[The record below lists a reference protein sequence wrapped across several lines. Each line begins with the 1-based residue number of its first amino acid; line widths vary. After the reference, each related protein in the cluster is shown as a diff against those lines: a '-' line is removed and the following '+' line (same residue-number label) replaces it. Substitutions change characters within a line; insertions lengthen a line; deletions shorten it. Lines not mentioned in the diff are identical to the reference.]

1 MFGQDLFKYTCIR
14 TKFSRKR
21 NVKRKN
27 FCSFSLIVLLYPIQ
41 HFFLFL
47 LLLFQKLYI
56 KFFIYFC
63 TQNNFVS
70 GYTQTCHTP
79 RKVTIV
85 GKIYSYAS
93 SAKKKLSEI
102 TKILSFLSFLKQP
115 FIVFFVTSRCGEKF
129 ALPHYSTSSD
139 ILDQNI
145 KKRKKN
151 FDIYTSVDR

>member
-93 SAKKKLSEI
+93 SAKKKVIRNNENFVFSFFFKATLYRFLRDIKMWRKIRTSPLFHRRSLS
-102 TKILSFLSFLKQP
+102 
-115 FIVFFVTSRCGEKF
+115 
-129 ALPHYSTSSD
+129 
-139 ILDQNI
+139 
-145 KKRKKN
+145 
-151 FDIYTSVDR
+151 

>member
-93 SAKKKLSEI
+93 SAKKKLSGI
-102 TKILSFLSFLKQP
+102 TKILSFLFFLKATLYRFLRDIKMWRKIRTP
-115 FIVFFVTSRCGEKF
+115 PLFHLER
-129 ALPHYSTSSD
+129 YS
-139 ILDQNI
+139 
-145 KKRKKN
+145 
-151 FDIYTSVDR
+151 

>member
-102 TKILSFLSFLKQP
+102 TKILSFLSFLKATLYRFLRDTKMWRKIRTP
-115 FIVFFVTSRCGEKF
+115 PLFHLER
-129 ALPHYSTSSD
+129 YS
-139 ILDQNI
+139 
-145 KKRKKN
+145 
-151 FDIYTSVDR
+151 

>member
-93 SAKKKLSEI
+93 SAKKKLSGI
-102 TKILSFLSFLKQP
+102 TKILSFLSFLKATLYR
-115 FIVFFVTSRCGEKF
+115 FLRDTKMWRKIRT
-129 ALPHYSTSSD
+129 LPLFHLERYS
-139 ILDQNI
+139 
-145 KKRKKN
+145 
-151 FDIYTSVDR
+151 

>member
-41 HFFLFL
+41 HFILFL

-102 TKILSFLSFLKQP
+102 TKILSFLSFLKATLYR
-115 FIVFFVTSRCGEKF
+115 FLRDTKMW
-129 ALPHYSTSSD
+129 
-139 ILDQNI
+139 
-145 KKRKKN
+145 RKIRTPPL
-151 FDIYTSVDR
+151 FHRRSLS

>member
-102 TKILSFLSFLKQP
+102 TKILSFLSFLKATLYR
-115 FIVFFVTSRCGEKF
+115 FLRDTKMW
-129 ALPHYSTSSD
+129 
-139 ILDQNI
+139 
-145 KKRKKN
+145 RKIRTPPL
-151 FDIYTSVDR
+151 FHRRSLS

>member
-93 SAKKKLSEI
+93 SAKKKLSGI
-102 TKILSFLSFLKQP
+102 TKILSFLSFLKATLYR
-115 FIVFFVTSRCGEKF
+115 FLRDTKMW
-129 ALPHYSTSSD
+129 
-139 ILDQNI
+139 
-145 KKRKKN
+145 RKIRTPPL
-151 FDIYTSVDR
+151 FHRRSLS

>member
-41 HFFLFL
+41 HFFLFS

-93 SAKKKLSEI
+93 SAKKKVIRNNENFVFSFFFKATLYRFLRDTKMWRKIRTPPLFHRRSLS
-102 TKILSFLSFLKQP
+102 
-115 FIVFFVTSRCGEKF
+115 
-129 ALPHYSTSSD
+129 
-139 ILDQNI
+139 
-145 KKRKKN
+145 
-151 FDIYTSVDR
+151 

>member
-41 HFFLFL
+41 HFFLFS

-102 TKILSFLSFLKQP
+102 TKILSFLSFLKATLYR
-115 FIVFFVTSRCGEKF
+115 FLRDTKMW
-129 ALPHYSTSSD
+129 
-139 ILDQNI
+139 
-145 KKRKKN
+145 RKIRTPPL
-151 FDIYTSVDR
+151 FHRRSLS

>member
-102 TKILSFLSFLKQP
+102 TKILSFLSFLKTTLYR
-115 FIVFFVTSRCGEKF
+115 FLRDTKMW
-129 ALPHYSTSSD
+129 
-139 ILDQNI
+139 
-145 KKRKKN
+145 RKIRTPPL
-151 FDIYTSVDR
+151 FHRRSLS

>member
-41 HFFLFL
+41 HFFLFS

-102 TKILSFLSFLKQP
+102 TKILSFLSFLKATLYR
-115 FIVFFVTSRCGEKF
+115 FLRDTKMW
-129 ALPHYSTSSD
+129 
-139 ILDQNI
+139 
-145 KKRKKN
+145 RKIRTPSL
-151 FDIYTSVDR
+151 FHRRSLS